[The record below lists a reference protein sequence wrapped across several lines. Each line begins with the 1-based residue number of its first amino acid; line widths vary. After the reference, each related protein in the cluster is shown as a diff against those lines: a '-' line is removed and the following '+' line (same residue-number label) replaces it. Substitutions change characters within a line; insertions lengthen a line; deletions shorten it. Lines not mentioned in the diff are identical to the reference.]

1 MTPER
6 KRLLFTLLTVI
17 IVAVLLVKRFSP
29 SGENTAFEVTVRKT
43 GSSVSVSAGANDVY
57 IKSGEIS
64 CPELRSRDE
73 TVYLTLPQ
81 FKINALQCFC
91 PAERFTNMLTIP
103 ETTEVLEVSG
113 SGDIY
118 LSGVNAGI
126 INAETKAGM
135 LDADLLKSDEAV
147 LRTGNGPLSVSG
159 SEVGTLSAVT
169 TGGNA
174 DITGTHAERLEVKTL
189 SGDILAEAD
198 AHDTVLE
205 SSDGAITVYVKG
217 PVRLLLEGEAEADEG
232 IISDSAER
240 TLEVKGSVKIMRG
253 E

>member
-6 KRLLFTLLTVI
+6 KRLFFTLLTVI

-73 TVYLTLPQ
+73 TVYLTEDM
-81 FKINALQCFC
+81 IYTYD
-91 PAERFTNMLTIP
+91 FTAQTPMILTIP

-135 LDADLLKSDEAV
+135 LDADLLKSDQAV

-205 SSDGAITVYVKG
+205 SSDGAITVYVRG

-232 IISDSAER
+232 IISDSADR

>member
-6 KRLLFTLLTVI
+6 KRLFFTLLTVI

-73 TVYLTLPQ
+73 TVYLTEDM
-81 FKINALQCFC
+81 IYTYG
-91 PAERFTNMLTIP
+91 FTVQTPMILTLP

-135 LDADLLKSDEAV
+135 LDADLLKSDQAV

-159 SEVGTLSAVT
+159 S
-169 TGGNA
+169 
-174 DITGTHAERLEVKTL
+174 
-189 SGDILAEAD
+189 
-198 AHDTVLE
+198 
-205 SSDGAITVYVKG
+205 
-217 PVRLLLEGEAEADEG
+217 
-232 IISDSAER
+232 
-240 TLEVKGSVKIMRG
+240 
-253 E
+253 

>member
-73 TVYLTLPQ
+73 TVYLTEDM
-81 FKINALQCFC
+81 IYTYG
-91 PAERFTNMLTIP
+91 FTVQTPMILTIP

-118 LSGVNAGI
+118 LSGVNAGR
-126 INAETKAGM
+126 INAEKH
-135 LDADLLKSDEAV
+135 LLFCYNSQ
-147 LRTGNGPLSVSG
+147 
-159 SEVGTLSAVT
+159 
-169 TGGNA
+169 
-174 DITGTHAERLEVKTL
+174 
-189 SGDILAEAD
+189 
-198 AHDTVLE
+198 
-205 SSDGAITVYVKG
+205 YVM
-217 PVRLLLEGEAEADEG
+217 
-232 IISDSAER
+232 
-240 TLEVKGSVKIMRG
+240 T
-253 E
+253 